1 MSIGGLVIRGMKQ
14 TLRDLPWELEITL
27 GRDHGLIALKD
38 FDPSS
43 RSFIDVEPQLKPT
56 IMGKA

>member
-1 MSIGGLVIRGMKQ
+1 MRGMGQ

-27 GRDHGLIALKD
+27 GMDHGLIAFKG
-38 FDPSS
+38 FDSSS

-56 IMGKA
+56 IMGRA